1 MAEEKYIVMSAWQKE
16 TKINVDQILYIRIEK
31 RVTMFHMYGGVVHPS
46 RLTIEE
52 LEGMLGDD
60 FLKANR
66 NLLISVKAIHNITKQ
81 VNLINGESLKYVVT
95 KKKEI
100 LEQFYQK
107 RKNIICRLHDGNIP
121 QTEEE
126 YREHY
131 RSFEQLPF
139 AFTDIEMIFDEA
151 DHAIDWIFRYGNQA
165 LAKLEKL
172 PLEDLIGHS
181 FSSLFGNRMD
191 TKWLRT
197 YERVAF
203 YGETLEII
211 DYSPEIDAYL
221 RITCYP
227 TFAGHCGCILH
238 NIDEITFARENMDS
252 DKALIRYLELLL
264 EK

>member
-107 RKNIICRLHDGNIP
+107 RKNIICRLH
-121 QTEEE
+121 
-126 YREHY
+126 Y
-131 RSFEQLPF
+131 
-139 AFTDIEMIFDEA
+139 
-151 DHAIDWIFRYGNQA
+151 
-165 LAKLEKL
+165 
-172 PLEDLIGHS
+172 
-181 FSSLFGNRMD
+181 
-191 TKWLRT
+191 
-197 YERVAF
+197 
-203 YGETLEII
+203 
-211 DYSPEIDAYL
+211 
-221 RITCYP
+221 
-227 TFAGHCGCILH
+227 
-238 NIDEITFARENMDS
+238 
-252 DKALIRYLELLL
+252 
-264 EK
+264 